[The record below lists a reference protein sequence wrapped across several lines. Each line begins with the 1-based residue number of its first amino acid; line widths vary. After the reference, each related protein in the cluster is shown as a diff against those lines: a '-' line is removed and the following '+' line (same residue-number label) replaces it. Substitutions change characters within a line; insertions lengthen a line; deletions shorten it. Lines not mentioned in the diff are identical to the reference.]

1 MEHDKIDD
9 NIVEKKVFIFSI
21 FLLGLIIV
29 LSIVICYFLLSNK
42 LLNIKN
48 EPQDTMIEVNKPVDE
63 IVSEAVQYEVKSYN
77 GKIGIFK
84 NNSLVYTLDTYVFT
98 LPESDKE
105 LLKRGIILTNIND
118 LKRLIEEYA

>member
-63 IVSEAVQYEVKSYN
+63 IVSETVQYEVKSYN

-105 LLKRGIILTNIND
+105 LLKRGIILTNIDD
-118 LKRLIEEYA
+118 LKKLIEEYA

>member
-1 MEHDKIDD
+1 MEHNKIDD